1 MVKRIIL
8 FLSLLILSQTS
19 LALDN
24 LTASVDKN
32 PVLTGEYFTLSIIAE
47 GKVKGTIPDVSA
59 LSNDFVTSPVNTSSR
74 TSIING
80 SVSSSTTWQMQLV
93 ARTPGTY
100 TIPALE
106 VDGETTQ
113 PIEIKVVARDDEQ
126 QSNDIFV
133 KTELKTKNLYVQ
145 QAALYTLKLYVGKE
159 LLDGQLS
166 APVSDG
172 ANFTQLGKGHE
183 EYEVID
189 GRRFMV
195 LTREYMIQPQKSGN
209 FTIEPPIF
217 NGQIRDGYRRMAT
230 SAVGNTIDFSV
241 SPIPANAAD
250 NWLPSEYLNFSEE
263 WQPKDAEFTVGT
275 PITRT
280 LTLTAVG
287 VTKEQLPDIQ
297 LEDVNGFRIYPDA
310 SERKQ
315 ITRDGKVIS
324 QLTISFAYLPQLAGD
339 FTLPEVKLPWFNTIT
354 KREEFATLPS
364 KSISVILDPN
374 QPTLPQTAPI
384 QQPLS
389 SPSVNPSPATQ
400 TNVVTE
406 QIIPLWMWG
415 LAAFGY
421 ALWLITLLIWRLRT
435 KPTASPIVNTVTDEN
450 SAPFISFEKAV
461 KQDNPAGFY
470 QALLHY
476 IKQQNITMAQWLA
489 LQPSSLQAQVQTLQS
504 SLYGGN
510 REKVDL
516 SQLYGEV
523 KTSVKSTVHTNK
535 SQSLGN
541 LYQ

>member
-1 MVKRIIL
+1 MVKRIL
-8 FLSLLILSQTS
+8 FFLSLLILSHAS
-19 LALDN
+19 LALEN

-32 PVLTGEYFTLSIIAE
+32 PVLAGEYFTLSIIAE
-47 GKVKGTIPDVSA
+47 GKVKGTIPDVSV
-59 LSNDFVTSPVNTSSR
+59 LSNDFITSPVNTSSR

-113 PIEIKVVARDDEQ
+113 PIEIKVVARDDKQ
-126 QSNDIFV
+126 QSEDIFV

-145 QAALYTLKLYVGKE
+145 QAALYTVKLYVGKE

-166 APVSDG
+166 APISDG
-172 ANFTQLGKGHE
+172 ANFTQLGKANE

-189 GRRFMV
+189 GRRYMV
-195 LTREYMIQPQKSGN
+195 LTREYMIQPQKSGD
-209 FTIEPPIF
+209 FSIEPPIF

-241 SPIPANAAD
+241 SPIPASAAD

-263 WQPKDAEFTVGT
+263 WQPKDAEFMVGT

-287 VTKEQLPDIQ
+287 VTKEQLPEIQ

-339 FTLPEVKLPWFNTIT
+339 FALPEVKLPWFNTIT
-354 KREEFATLPS
+354 KREEIATLPS
-364 KSISVILDPN
+364 KSVSVIHDPN
-374 QPTLPQTAPI
+374 QPALPQAAPI
-384 QQPLS
+384 PQPLS
-389 SPSVNPSPATQ
+389 SPSVNPSTATQ
-400 TNVVTE
+400 TNVITE
-406 QIIPLWMWG
+406 HVIPLWMWG
-415 LAAFGY
+415 LATGGY
-421 ALWLITLLIWRLRT
+421 TLWLITLLVWRLRSKPAANPITT
-435 KPTASPIVNTVTDEN
+435 KVTDEN
-450 SAPFISFEKAV
+450 PTPLISFAEAV
-461 KQDNPAGFY
+461 KQNNPAGFY
-470 QALLHY
+470 QALLSY
-476 IKQQNITMAQWLA
+476 TKKQNITMTQWLA
-489 LQPSSLQAQVQTLQS
+489 LQPDSLRAQVQTLQS

-510 REKVDL
+510 NAKVDL
-516 SQLYGEV
+516 AQLYGEI
-523 KTSVKSTVHTNK
+523 KTSVKSMVHTNE
-535 SQSLGN
+535 SQNLGN

>member
-1 MVKRIIL
+1 MVKRIL
-8 FLSLLILSQTS
+8 FFLSLLILSHAS
-19 LALDN
+19 LALEN

-32 PVLTGEYFTLSIIAE
+32 PVLAGEYFTLSIIAE
-47 GKVKGTIPDVSA
+47 GKVKGTIPDVSV
-59 LSNDFVTSPVNTSSR
+59 LSNDFITSPVNTSSR

-126 QSNDIFV
+126 QSEDIFV

-145 QAALYTLKLYVGKE
+145 QAALYTVKLYVGKE

-172 ANFTQLGKGHE
+172 ANFTQLGKANE

-189 GRRFMV
+189 GRRYMV
-195 LTREYMIQPQKSGN
+195 LTREYMIQPQKSGD
-209 FTIEPPIF
+209 FSIEPPIF

-263 WQPKDAEFTVGT
+263 WQPKDTEFMVGT

-364 KSISVILDPN
+364 KSVSVTPDPN
-374 QPTLPQTAPI
+374 QPVIPQTAPI
-384 QQPLS
+384 AQSLS
-389 SPSVNPSPATQ
+389 SPSITPSTATQ
-400 TNVVTE
+400 TKVITE
-406 QIIPLWMWG
+406 QIIPLWMWAI
-415 LAAFGY
+415 AAFGY
-421 ALWLITLLIWRLRT
+421 ALWLITLLVWRL
-435 KPTASPIVNTVTDEN
+435 KAKSAIGPKANTVTDEN
-450 SAPFISFEKAV
+450 PAPFLSFEEAV
-461 KQDNPAGFY
+461 KQNNPAAFY
-470 QALLHY
+470 QALLRY
-476 IKQQNITMAQWLA
+476 TKQQNITMTQWLA
-489 LQPSSLQAQVQTLQS
+489 LQSSSLRAQVQTLQS

-510 REKVDL
+510 SAKVDL
-516 SQLYGEV
+516 SQLYGEI

-535 SQSLGN
+535 SQNLSS

>member
-1 MVKRIIL
+1 MKRPSRSKSK
-8 FLSLLILSQTS
+8 LSL
-19 LALDN
+19 
-24 LTASVDKN
+24 
-32 PVLTGEYFTLSIIAE
+32 
-47 GKVKGTIPDVSA
+47 
-59 LSNDFVTSPVNTSSR
+59 
-74 TSIING
+74 
-80 SVSSSTTWQMQLV
+80 
-93 ARTPGTY
+93 
-100 TIPALE
+100 
-106 VDGETTQ
+106 
-113 PIEIKVVARDDEQ
+113 RDDEQ

-315 ITRDGKVIS
+315 ITRDGK
-324 QLTISFAYLPQLAGD
+324 
-339 FTLPEVKLPWFNTIT
+339 
-354 KREEFATLPS
+354 
-364 KSISVILDPN
+364 
-374 QPTLPQTAPI
+374 
-384 QQPLS
+384 S
-389 SPSVNPSPATQ
+389 SHS
-400 TNVVTE
+400 
-406 QIIPLWMWG
+406 
-415 LAAFGY
+415 
-421 ALWLITLLIWRLRT
+421 
-435 KPTASPIVNTVTDEN
+435 
-450 SAPFISFEKAV
+450 
-461 KQDNPAGFY
+461 
-470 QALLHY
+470 
-476 IKQQNITMAQWLA
+476 
-489 LQPSSLQAQVQTLQS
+489 
-504 SLYGGN
+504 
-510 REKVDL
+510 
-516 SQLYGEV
+516 
-523 KTSVKSTVHTNK
+523 
-535 SQSLGN
+535 
-541 LYQ
+541 

>member
-1 MVKRIIL
+1 MVKRIL
-8 FLSLLILSQTS
+8 FFLSLLILSHAS
-19 LALDN
+19 LALEN

-32 PVLTGEYFTLSIIAE
+32 PVLAGEYFTLSIIAE
-47 GKVKGTIPDVSA
+47 GKVKGTIPDVSV
-59 LSNDFVTSPVNTSSR
+59 LSNDFITSPVNTSSR

-113 PIEIKVVARDDEQ
+113 PIEIKVVARDDKQ
-126 QSNDIFV
+126 QSEDIFV

-145 QAALYTLKLYVGKE
+145 QAALYTVKLYVGKE

-166 APVSDG
+166 APISDG
-172 ANFTQLGKGHE
+172 ANFTQLGKANE

-189 GRRFMV
+189 GRRYMV
-195 LTREYMIQPQKSGN
+195 LTREYMIQPQKSGD

-241 SPIPANAAD
+241 SPIPASAAD
-250 NWLPSEYLNFSEE
+250 KWLPSEYLNFSEE
-263 WQPKDAEFTVGT
+263 WQPKDAEFMVGT

-287 VTKEQLPDIQ
+287 VTKEQLPEIQ

-339 FTLPEVKLPWFNTIT
+339 FALPEVKLPWFNTIT
-354 KREEFATLPS
+354 KREEIATLPS
-364 KSISVILDPN
+364 KSVSVIHDPN
-374 QPTLPQTAPI
+374 QPALPQAAPI
-384 QQPLS
+384 PQPLS
-389 SPSVNPSPATQ
+389 SPSVNPSTATQ
-400 TNVVTE
+400 TNVITE
-406 QIIPLWMWG
+406 QVIPLWMWG

-421 ALWLITLLIWRLRT
+421 ALWLITLLIWRLRA
-435 KPTASPIVNTVTDEN
+435 KPAANSIVNTVTNEN
-450 SAPFISFEKAV
+450 PAPFISFAEAV

-470 QALLHY
+470 QALLRY
-476 IKQQNITMAQWLA
+476 TKQQNITMTQWLA
-489 LQPSSLQAQVQTLQS
+489 LQPSSLRAQVQTLQS

-510 REKVDL
+510 NAKVDL
-516 SQLYGEV
+516 AQLYGEI
-523 KTSVKSTVHTNK
+523 KTSVKSTVHTNE
-535 SQSLGN
+535 SQNLGN

>member
-1 MVKRIIL
+1 MVKRIL
-8 FLSLLILSQTS
+8 FFLSLLILSHAS
-19 LALDN
+19 LALEN

-32 PVLTGEYFTLSIIAE
+32 PVLAGEYFTLSIIAE
-47 GKVKGTIPDVSA
+47 GKVKGTIPDVSV
-59 LSNDFVTSPVNTSSR
+59 LSNDFITSPVNTSSR

-126 QSNDIFV
+126 QSEDIFV

-145 QAALYTLKLYVGKE
+145 QAALYTVKLYVGKE

-166 APVSDG
+166 APISDG
-172 ANFTQLGKGHE
+172 ANFTQLGKANE

-189 GRRFMV
+189 GRRYMV
-195 LTREYMIQPQKSGN
+195 LTREYMIQPQKSGD
-209 FTIEPPIF
+209 FSIEPPIF

-263 WQPKDAEFTVGT
+263 WQPKDTEFMVGT

-364 KSISVILDPN
+364 KSVSVIHDPN
-374 QPTLPQTAPI
+374 QPALPQTAPI
-384 QQPLS
+384 PQPLS
-389 SPSVNPSPATQ
+389 SPSVSPSTATQ
-400 TNVVTE
+400 TNVITE

-421 ALWLITLLIWRLRT
+421 ALWLITLLIWRLRA
-435 KPTASPIVNTVTDEN
+435 KPASNPVVNRVIDEN
-450 SAPFISFEKAV
+450 PAPFISFEEAV

-470 QALLHY
+470 QALLRY
-476 IKQQNITMAQWLA
+476 TKQQNITMTQWLA
-489 LQPSSLQAQVQTLQS
+489 LQPSSLRAQVQTLQS

-510 REKVDL
+510 SAKVDL
-516 SQLYGEV
+516 AQLYGEI

-535 SQSLGN
+535 SQNLGN